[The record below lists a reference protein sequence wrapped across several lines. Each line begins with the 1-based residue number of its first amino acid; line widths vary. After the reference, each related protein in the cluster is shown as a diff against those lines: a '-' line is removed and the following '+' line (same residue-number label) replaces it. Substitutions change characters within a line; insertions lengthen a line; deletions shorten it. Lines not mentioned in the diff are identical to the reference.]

1 MKFFAGIALIA
12 ILITTLST
20 AQDTSP
26 VIAAANIRQLQS
38 VTHINFADLPEAS
51 GSVQNGWF
59 VVNPQGDQ
67 FVVKSRSEHLL
78 WLDQGSR
85 VLADYVITSPDGL
98 SATVLDAAFDQTGE
112 NLLSAHAGGGI
123 FYLAKQYVGVASPF
137 IFKFQS
143 ADIPIR
149 LWQGQDKADFLE
161 ILPADPLV
169 RPYILMLPPDPLV
182 ELNVQLIELELDQ
195 LETALVAPDNDP
207 DSYLRIGRIEP
218 PLAITV
224 TKSGLLKRWNLET
237 GELTAT
243 AELGEIPG
251 MGAVNAAGT
260 YFAWRDGAST
270 ALHLLDFETGM
281 DAVIT
286 LLGGTY
292 IPFLL
297 LSANADVIIGVN
309 IGDEPNVIVWD
320 VATGEHLDLGDY
332 RACNR
337 QPDLVRLSR
346 DGSTLVIGCDTG
358 LDIWRIPV
366 NN

>member
-1 MKFFAGIALIA
+1 MTGVQTCAL
-12 ILITTLST
+12 
-20 AQDTSP
+20 
-26 VIAAANIRQLQS
+26 
-38 VTHINFADLPEAS
+38 
-51 GSVQNGWF
+51 
-59 VVNPQGDQ
+59 
-67 FVVKSRSEHLL
+67 
-78 WLDQGSR
+78 
-85 VLADYVITSPDGL
+85 
-98 SATVLDAAFDQTGE
+98 
-112 NLLSAHAGGGI
+112 
-123 FYLAKQYVGVASPF
+123 
-137 IFKFQS
+137 
-143 ADIPIR
+143 PI
-149 LWQGQDKADFLE
+149 
-161 ILPADPLV
+161 
-169 RPYILMLPPDPLV
+169 
-182 ELNVQLIELELDQ
+182 
-195 LETALVAPDNDP
+195 
-207 DSYLRIGRIEP
+207 S
-218 PLAITV
+218 LAITV
-224 TKSGLLKRWNLET
+224 TESGLLKRWNLET

-251 MGAVNAAGT
+251 MGVVNAAGT

-270 ALHLLDFETGM
+270 ALHLLDFETDM

-320 VATGEHLDLGDY
+320 VATGDRLDLGDY